1 MVGKQLLFV
10 IVVIGFE
17 VLFINVD
24 DKMRGHR
31 VGQSGTRRVGEKNK
45 EELGKYGNIL
55 TLVVVLIAIE
65 QEKRWKLITE
75 L

>member
-24 DKMRGHR
+24 DTMRGHR